1 MKKLVDINKR
11 SLSKGDMIKYC
22 IVFLITFSIVVITAR
37 YATEEDF
44 RYMIDKNI
52 LKKIVDEESSS
63 VSQIELNQDMNPFIF
78 AYDKYINVLSKNVL
92 NQYNKYGTQVG
103 KINVNISVPVYD
115 TNDKYLALADLN
127 GQKIYMISGSTILWE
142 QNLEGNISKVSINK
156 NGYVSV
162 VVTGTTYKTVIVVID
177 PEGKILFRYFLS
189 NSYVPTISISNNNKY
204 LAIGEIDYKGTII
217 SSTVKILSIDLAQ
230 KEPDNAIINSYKS
243 DNNAIILDI
252 VYDDNYATCRF
263 DKYVQRVDEKT
274 DERILDITDDYLF
287 LDIGLDKN
295 LTFIS
300 KEQSG
305 VFSFQY
311 GLTIED
317 RKSKFQHLYIIDKDV
332 PKSMVVRGDNIV
344 LNFGDDIKVISKG
357 GKLLKEFKSA
367 TEVKDMVLADGILG
381 IIYQNKIDIVNL

>member
-1 MKKLVDINKR
+1 
-11 SLSKGDMIKYC
+11 MIKYC
-22 IVFLITFSIVVITAR
+22 IVFLIVFSIVVITAR

-63 VSQIELNQDMNPFIF
+63 VSQIEINQDMNPFIF

-127 GQKIYMISGSTILWE
+127 GQKIYMISGSSILWE

-204 LAIGEIDYKGTII
+204 LAIGEIDYKGSII

-274 DERILDITDDYLF
+274 NERILDITDDYLF

-367 TEVKDMVLADGILG
+367 TEVKDMVLGDGILG

>member
-1 MKKLVDINKR
+1 
-11 SLSKGDMIKYC
+11 MIKYC

-63 VSQIELNQDMNPFIF
+63 VSQIEINQDMNPFIF

-127 GQKIYMISGSTILWE
+127 GQKIYMISGSSILWE

-204 LAIGEIDYKGTII
+204 LAIGEIDYKGSII

-295 LTFIS
+295 LTYIS

-332 PKSMVVRGDNIV
+332 PKSMVVRGDDIV

-367 TEVKDMVLADGILG
+367 TEVKDMVLGDGILG

>member
-127 GQKIYMISGSTILWE
+127 GQKIYMISGSSILWE

-204 LAIGEIDYKGTII
+204 LAIGEIDYKGSII

-274 DERILDITDDYLF
+274 NERILDITDDYLF

-332 PKSMVVRGDNIV
+332 PKSMVVRGDDIV

-367 TEVKDMVLADGILG
+367 TEVKDMVLGDGILG

>member
-1 MKKLVDINKR
+1 
-11 SLSKGDMIKYC
+11 MIKYC

-263 DKYVQRVDEKT
+263 DKDVQRVDEKT

-332 PKSMVVRGDNIV
+332 PKSMVLRGDNIV
-344 LNFGDDIKVISKG
+344 LNFGDDIKVISNG

-367 TEVKDMVLADGILG
+367 TEVKDMVLGDGILG

>member
-1 MKKLVDINKR
+1 
-11 SLSKGDMIKYC
+11 MIKYC

-127 GQKIYMISGSTILWE
+127 GQKIYMISGSSILWE

-305 VFSFQY
+305 VFSFQ
-311 GLTIED
+311 
-317 RKSKFQHLYIIDKDV
+317 
-332 PKSMVVRGDNIV
+332 
-344 LNFGDDIKVISKG
+344 
-357 GKLLKEFKSA
+357 
-367 TEVKDMVLADGILG
+367 
-381 IIYQNKIDIVNL
+381 

>member
-1 MKKLVDINKR
+1 
-11 SLSKGDMIKYC
+11 MIKYC
-22 IVFLITFSIVVITAR
+22 IVFLIIFSIVVITAR

-63 VSQIELNQDMNPFIF
+63 VSQIEINQDMNPFIF

-127 GQKIYMISGSTILWE
+127 GQKIYMISGSSILWE

-204 LAIGEIDYKGTII
+204 LAIGEIDYKGSII

-274 DERILDITDDYLF
+274 NERILDITDDYLF

-367 TEVKDMVLADGILG
+367 TEVKDMVLGDGILG

>member
-22 IVFLITFSIVVITAR
+22 IVFLIIFSIVVITAR

-63 VSQIELNQDMNPFIF
+63 VSQIEINQDMNPFIF

-127 GQKIYMISGSTILWE
+127 GQKIYMISGSSILWE

-274 DERILDITDDYLF
+274 NERILDITDDYLF

-332 PKSMVVRGDNIV
+332 PKSMVVRGDDIV

-367 TEVKDMVLADGILG
+367 TEVKDMVLGDGILG

>member
-22 IVFLITFSIVVITAR
+22 IVFLIVFSIVVITAR

-63 VSQIELNQDMNPFIF
+63 VSQIEINQDMNPFIF

-127 GQKIYMISGSTILWE
+127 GQNIYMISGSSILWE

-204 LAIGEIDYKGTII
+204 LAIGEIDYKGSII

-274 DERILDITDDYLF
+274 NERILDITDDYLF

-367 TEVKDMVLADGILG
+367 TEVKDMVLGDGILG

>member
-367 TEVKDMVLADGILG
+367 TEVKDMVLGDGILG

>member
-1 MKKLVDINKR
+1 
-11 SLSKGDMIKYC
+11 MIKYC

-367 TEVKDMVLADGILG
+367 TEVKDMVLGDGILG

>member
-1 MKKLVDINKR
+1 
-11 SLSKGDMIKYC
+11 MIKYC
-22 IVFLITFSIVVITAR
+22 IVFLIIFSIVVITAR

-44 RYMIDKNI
+44 RYMTDKNI

-63 VSQIELNQDMNPFIF
+63 VSQIEINQDMNPFIF

-127 GQKIYMISGSTILWE
+127 GQKIYMISGSSILWE

-204 LAIGEIDYKGTII
+204 LAIGEIDYKGSII

-274 DERILDITDDYLF
+274 NERILDITDDYLF

-332 PKSMVVRGDNIV
+332 PKSMVVRGDDIV

-367 TEVKDMVLADGILG
+367 TEVKDMVLGDGILG

>member
-1 MKKLVDINKR
+1 MKKLVDINRK

-22 IVFLITFSIVVITAR
+22 LVFLITFSIVVITAR

-52 LKKIVDEESSS
+52 LKKIVDENSSK
-63 VSQIELNQDMNPFIF
+63 VSQIELNQDTNPFIF

-92 NQYNKYGTQVG
+92 KQYNKYGTQVG
-103 KINVNISVPVYD
+103 KINVNISVPVYAA
-115 TNDKYLALADLN
+115 NDKYLALADLN
-127 GQKIYMISGSTILWE
+127 GQKIYMISGQSILWE
-142 QNLEGNISKVSINK
+142 QNLEGNISKVSVNK

-177 PEGKILFRYFLS
+177 PEGKVLFRYFLS
-189 NSYVPTISISNNNKY
+189 NSYVPTIAISNNNKY

-217 SSTVKILSIDLAQ
+217 NSTVKILSVELAQ
-230 KEPDNAIINSYKS
+230 KEPENAVIYTYNS

-252 VYDDNYATCRF
+252 VYDDNYATSRF
-263 DKYVQRVDEKT
+263 DKYVQRVDEKSN
-274 DERILDITDDYLF
+274 ERLLDITDDFLF

-295 LTFIS
+295 MTFIS

-332 PKSMVVRGDNIV
+332 PKSLVVKDDRIV
-344 LNFGDDIKVISKG
+344 LNFGDDIKVISK
-357 GKLLKEFKSA
+357 
-367 TEVKDMVLADGILG
+367 
-381 IIYQNKIDIVNL
+381 

>member
-1 MKKLVDINKR
+1 
-11 SLSKGDMIKYC
+11 MIKYC

-332 PKSMVVRGDNIV
+332 PKSMVVRGDDIV

-367 TEVKDMVLADGILG
+367 TEVKDMVLGDGILG

>member
-127 GQKIYMISGSTILWE
+127 GQKIYMISGSSILWE

-274 DERILDITDDYLF
+274 NERILDITDDYLF

-332 PKSMVVRGDNIV
+332 PKSMVVRGDDIV

-367 TEVKDMVLADGILG
+367 TEVKDMVLGDGILG

>member
-22 IVFLITFSIVVITAR
+22 IVFLIIFSIVVITAR

-63 VSQIELNQDMNPFIF
+63 VSQIEINQDMNPFIF

-127 GQKIYMISGSTILWE
+127 GQKIYMISGSSILWE

-204 LAIGEIDYKGTII
+204 LAIGEIDYKGSII

-274 DERILDITDDYLF
+274 NERILDITDDYLF

-367 TEVKDMVLADGILG
+367 TEVKDMVLGDGILG

>member
-332 PKSMVVRGDNIV
+332 PKSMVVRGDDIV

-367 TEVKDMVLADGILG
+367 TEVKDMVLGDGILG

>member
-22 IVFLITFSIVVITAR
+22 IVFLIVFSIVVITAR

-63 VSQIELNQDMNPFIF
+63 VSQIEINQDMNPFIF

-127 GQKIYMISGSTILWE
+127 GQKIYMISGSSILWE

-204 LAIGEIDYKGTII
+204 LAIGEIDYKGSII

-274 DERILDITDDYLF
+274 NERILDITDDYLF

-367 TEVKDMVLADGILG
+367 TEVKDMVLGDGILG

>member
-22 IVFLITFSIVVITAR
+22 IVFLIVFSIVVITAR

-63 VSQIELNQDMNPFIF
+63 VSQIEINQDMNPFIF

-127 GQKIYMISGSTILWE
+127 GQKIYMISGSSILWE

-204 LAIGEIDYKGTII
+204 LAIGEIDYKGSII

-274 DERILDITDDYLF
+274 NERILDITDDYLF

-332 PKSMVVRGDNIV
+332 PKSMVVRGDDIV

-367 TEVKDMVLADGILG
+367 TEVKDMVLGDGILG

>member
-22 IVFLITFSIVVITAR
+22 IVFLIIFSIVVITAR

-63 VSQIELNQDMNPFIF
+63 VSQIEINQDMNPFIF

-127 GQKIYMISGSTILWE
+127 GQKIYMISGLSILWE

-204 LAIGEIDYKGTII
+204 LAIGEIDYKGSII

-274 DERILDITDDYLF
+274 NERILDITDDYLF

-332 PKSMVVRGDNIV
+332 PKSMVVRGDDIV

-367 TEVKDMVLADGILG
+367 TEVKDMVLGDGILG

>member
-22 IVFLITFSIVVITAR
+22 IVFLIVFSIVVITAR

-63 VSQIELNQDMNPFIF
+63 VSQIEINQDMNPFIF

-127 GQKIYMISGSTILWE
+127 GQKIYMISGSSILWE

-204 LAIGEIDYKGTII
+204 LAIGEIDYKGSII

-274 DERILDITDDYLF
+274 NERILDITDDYLF

-295 LTFIS
+295 ITFIS

-367 TEVKDMVLADGILG
+367 TEVKDMVLGDGILG

>member
-1 MKKLVDINKR
+1 
-11 SLSKGDMIKYC
+11 MIKYC
-22 IVFLITFSIVVITAR
+22 IVFLIIFSIVVITAR

-63 VSQIELNQDMNPFIF
+63 VSQIEINQDMNPFIF

-127 GQKIYMISGSTILWE
+127 GQKIYMISGSSILWE

-204 LAIGEIDYKGTII
+204 LAIGEIDYKGSII

-274 DERILDITDDYLF
+274 NERILDITDDYLF

-332 PKSMVVRGDNIV
+332 PKSMVVRGDDIV

-367 TEVKDMVLADGILG
+367 TEVKDMVLGDGILG

>member
-1 MKKLVDINKR
+1 MNELLNISPIDGRYKNKVKDLENYF
-11 SLSKGDMIKYC
+11 SEYALIKYR
-22 IVFLITFSIVVITAR
+22 VFVELSW
-37 YATEEDF
+37 
-44 RYMIDKNI
+44 
-52 LKKIVDEESSS
+52 LKFIIKEKIVDEESSS
-63 VSQIELNQDMNPFIF
+63 VSQIEINQDMNPFIF

-127 GQKIYMISGSTILWE
+127 GQKIYMISGSSILWE

-204 LAIGEIDYKGTII
+204 LAIGEIDYKGSII

-274 DERILDITDDYLF
+274 NERILDITDDYLF

-367 TEVKDMVLADGILG
+367 TEVKDMVLGDGILG

>member
-1 MKKLVDINKR
+1 
-11 SLSKGDMIKYC
+11 MIKYC

-127 GQKIYMISGSTILWE
+127 GQKIYMISGSSILWE

-274 DERILDITDDYLF
+274 NERILDITDDYLF

-332 PKSMVVRGDNIV
+332 PKSMVVRGDDIV

-367 TEVKDMVLADGILG
+367 TEVKDMVLGDGILG

>member
-1 MKKLVDINKR
+1 
-11 SLSKGDMIKYC
+11 MIKYC
-22 IVFLITFSIVVITAR
+22 IVFLIVFSIVVITAR

-63 VSQIELNQDMNPFIF
+63 VSQIEINQDMNPFIF

-127 GQKIYMISGSTILWE
+127 GQKIYMISGSSILWE

-204 LAIGEIDYKGTII
+204 LAIGEIDYKGSII

-274 DERILDITDDYLF
+274 NERILDITDDYLF

-332 PKSMVVRGDNIV
+332 PKSMVVRGDDIV

-367 TEVKDMVLADGILG
+367 TEVKDMVLGDGILG

>member
-1 MKKLVDINKR
+1 
-11 SLSKGDMIKYC
+11 MIKYC

-204 LAIGEIDYKGTII
+204 LAIGEIDYKGSII

-274 DERILDITDDYLF
+274 NERILDITDDYLF

-367 TEVKDMVLADGILG
+367 TEVKDMVLGDGILG

>member
-22 IVFLITFSIVVITAR
+22 IVFLIIFSIVVITAR

-63 VSQIELNQDMNPFIF
+63 VSQIEINQDMNPFIF

-127 GQKIYMISGSTILWE
+127 GQKIYMISGSSILWE

-204 LAIGEIDYKGTII
+204 LAIGEIDYKGSII

-274 DERILDITDDYLF
+274 NERILDITDDYLF

-332 PKSMVVRGDNIV
+332 PKSMVVRGDDIV

-367 TEVKDMVLADGILG
+367 TEVKDMVLGDGILG